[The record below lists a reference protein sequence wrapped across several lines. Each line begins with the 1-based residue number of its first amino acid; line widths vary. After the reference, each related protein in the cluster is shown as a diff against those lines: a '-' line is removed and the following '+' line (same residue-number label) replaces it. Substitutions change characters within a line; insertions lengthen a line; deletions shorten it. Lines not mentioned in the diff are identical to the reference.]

1 MRLIQQFTN
10 KRKSNRNSHNLVVA
24 VKEIKS
30 VALVTEIHE
39 KIEIWLLVLPTLF
52 CLLSVQAVGS
62 TIERNGFVIEGPLI
76 PVNEIYSGGPAR
88 DGIPSLDKPV
98 FIRAHEAEFLIPSD
112 KLIGVSLN
120 GIEKAFPIAIL
131 NYHELVND
139 YFGRQSITISYCP
152 LCGTGMAF
160 NAKVKGDPLVF
171 GVSGL
176 LYNNDMLMY
185 DRKTHSLWS
194 QIKGRAISGP
204 LKGEY
209 LQQVPVEHTTW
220 RAWRE
225 RYPETLVLSNKTG
238 FRRNYGSDPYPH
250 YENSSR
256 LIFPLTDYDRRY
268 STKELV
274 IGLRVGNKAKA
285 YPFVELARGQAAV
298 MEAFVFTDTVNGQ
311 TFTVEYHDKDKSARI
326 LDSSGHLV
334 ASVTAYWFAWMAFH
348 PESEVYT
355 FKDEKASD

>member
-1 MRLIQQFTN
+1 MSLIQQFTN
-10 KRKSNRNSHNLVVA
+10 KKKISRNSHDLVVA
-24 VKEIKS
+24 AKEIKG
-30 VALVTEIHE
+30 AAWVTEIRE
-39 KIEIWLLVLPTLF
+39 RIEIRLLVLSTLF
-52 CLLSVQAVGS
+52 CLLSIQAAGS
-62 TIERNGFVIEGPLI
+62 TIERNGFIIEDPLI
-76 PVNEIYSGGPAR
+76 PMNEIYSGGPAR
-88 DGIPSLDKPV
+88 NGIPSLDNPI
-98 FIRAHEAEFLIPSD
+98 FIKAHEADFLMPDD
-112 KLIGVSLN
+112 KLIGISLN

-139 YFGRQSITISYCP
+139 HFGRQSIAISYCP

-160 NAKVKGDPLVF
+160 NSKVKGDSLVF

-176 LYNNDMLMY
+176 LYNNDLLMY
-185 DRKTHSLWS
+185 DRNTQSLWS
-194 QIKGRAISGP
+194 QIEGRAINGP

-220 RAWRE
+220 RAWYK
-225 RYPETLVLSNKTG
+225 RYPDTVVLSNKTG

-256 LIFPLTDYDRRY
+256 LIFPLTNYDRRY

-274 IGLRVGNKAKA
+274 VGLKVGGKSKV
-285 YPFVELARGQAAV
+285 YPFLELAQGKAS
-298 MEAFVFTDTVNGQ
+298 FKDTFNGQ

-326 LDSSGHLV
+326 LDSSDHIMT
-334 ASVTAYWFAWMAFH
+334 SVTAYWFAWMAFH

-355 FKDEKASD
+355 FKDY